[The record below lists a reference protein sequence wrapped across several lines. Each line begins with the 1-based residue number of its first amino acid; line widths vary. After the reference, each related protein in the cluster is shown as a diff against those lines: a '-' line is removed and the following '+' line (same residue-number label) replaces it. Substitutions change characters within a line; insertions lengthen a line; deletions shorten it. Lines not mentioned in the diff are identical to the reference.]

1 MKKINFLNTNSIDG
15 FNFCYQ
21 HVNTNLQTKNKNKSL
36 LKPKKIKDL
45 LNTTSA
51 NTSIKLAETNAT
63 ISDTFEQ
70 EDEDKEE
77 NNNKKNLVKL
87 MHNDIELNLK

>member
-1 MKKINFLNTNSIDG
+1 
-15 FNFCYQ
+15 
-21 HVNTNLQTKNKNKSL
+21 VNTNLKTKNKNKSL
-36 LKPKKIKDL
+36 FKPKKIKDL

-63 ISDTFEQ
+63 ISDKEEE

-77 NNNKKNLVKL
+77 NKNKKNLIKL
-87 MHNDIELNLK
+87 KHNDIELNLK

>member
-1 MKKINFLNTNSIDG
+1 M
-15 FNFCYQ
+15 
-21 HVNTNLQTKNKNKSL
+21 NTNLQTKNKNKSL
-36 LKPKKIKDL
+36 FKPKKIKDL

-63 ISDTFEQ
+63 ISDKE

-77 NNNKKNLVKL
+77 NKNKKNLIKL
-87 MHNDIELNLK
+87 KHNDIELNLK